1 MLNQVR
7 AYHANDIYPR
17 LRRRHRR
24 CYCLPSFTSTSAPN
38 RGHPPFADL
47 PTIMRGY
54 DMHCCTPTLLCSPP
68 VSMRLHLAASICTA
82 RTPRGYPKLEE

>member
-47 PTIMRGY
+47 PTIMRG
-54 DMHCCTPTLLCSPP
+54 MTCTVAPPRYFAPHPCRCVCILPLLSARPA
-68 VSMRLHLAASICTA
+68 HLVVI
-82 RTPRGYPKLEE
+82 RN